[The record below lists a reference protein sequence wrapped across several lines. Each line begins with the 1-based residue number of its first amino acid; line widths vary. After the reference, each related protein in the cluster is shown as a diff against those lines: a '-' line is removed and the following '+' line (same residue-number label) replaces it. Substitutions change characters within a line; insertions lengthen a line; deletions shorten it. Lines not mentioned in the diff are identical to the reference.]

1 MLRFFGLFVADPWL
15 GNATRGLE
23 RGISVINKV
32 QRTRH
37 IASTVAPAFSFSSK
51 TYCFSVYLEIRIIM
65 ASGGWVAELDKKEH
79 KNWVM
84 VGCALNIAKK
94 GIVPTIQNKMETWY
108 QSLIS
113 SPPLQSLPSCA
124 CAPSAPKCATCVTW
138 EKELKRHHKS
148 GRPKICWDNSDRTQ
162 WGSPTG
168 AWEIAKVYMPT
179 LGSRAKDV
187 IDADGTDIGG
197 LLNLLEWC
205 PFINPPVSRTLL
217 NSARDECR
225 NRWAHAAKQEI
236 CDGDVPTIF
245 SHLNNLLSDPVFNS
259 ELSAQKASNDLQDLS
274 RQGLINVRESEVEA
288 LYLLWQCLEA
298 GLRKCQEDLAYT
310 LRHLSQVQE
319 QSNANKSE
327 ITTLKQ
333 QMAEES
339 KKLSDNVSTLLI
351 EVAAFNKFLDQRD
364 DLRNTIEVICDDLDE
379 LWNGIQKVVLELNE
393 VGLILPQLESNLKN
407 LYCEV
412 QKLAKN
418 VSTNKSS
425 ISRLQEDVM
434 EVKEEIE
441 TLKHKVQVGPH
452 KGDNDDDDDDVLCT
466 APIGLT
472 EFTGRKS
479 ELEWLERN
487 LVLLNPEKK
496 PGTST
501 CIKTICGLGGC
512 GKTSLAIEFAWRYKH
527 RFPGGVFWVNGEND
541 ENVRKSVVEI
551 LTFVN
556 ISASVTDNIE
566 DILNKFLSWLSKM
579 KRPWLLVVDNAD
591 ELNDP
596 NCPAGVKKICKGIW
610 QRTHLPRKYGHILV
624 TTRANAAE
632 SKRFLK
638 ISNADCLKLQ
648 CFSVEEGALFLMQ
661 RTGLGG
667 NDLDPDAICLAKE
680 LGSLPLALEQAAAY
694 ISSSPLPLDFKDYLK
709 TYEEVKLR
717 LLKQQHATALSL
729 EAQHRLSTHTTWVMN
744 FEYVK
749 ERSPAAAK
757 IMRISAFF
765 ESEFIPFNVINPG
778 SPECNQEELRGC
790 SYSYTDIGDIL
801 KILSS
806 YSLFTVDHQCKLF
819 RVHKLVQEVVRDSL
833 TKSERI
839 KTLVECVRVLRFAF
853 LQFPVFEN
861 LRPGNLYEMDLEDQ
875 LIVFS
880 LLLHF
885 LKLTS
890 YMKEEMNET
899 KEDDTGDLFNV
910 DTYELCKLV
919 HDLTRKWGSLHWFNA
934 ELSDF
939 FLQLFRVV
947 FGDSDPSELLFEM
960 TNVSIMKCNTEG
972 ANEGKKLMDNVMQK
986 LFEFEKSGVV
996 IEADVKFQILYRK
1009 ANYFF
1014 VEGEVEKCY
1023 NALLELESLNLP
1035 ISAANTAELQMR
1047 IAVIGSKGM
1056 KRNTSHRAMKVV
1068 DLAKKI
1074 YSSDDPK
1081 LLRMLQYAGMILY
1094 DSGNVKESKIYAK
1107 EMRDICTTLPP
1118 WSDDMGYGMH
1128 ASLSYLCE
1136 LNHEVMKDTLL
1147 EALEYRCPHIY
1158 SCILDG
1164 YVNNCIPY
1172 LEDGFEDF
1180 IDVQLQCLMKCVF
1193 VALKENNNAK
1203 VSTETLA
1210 IYRRIGEIF
1219 VSLRMKHY
1227 GSIFPDMEEAYCFLM
1242 TVNTLSGT
1250 DDEDV
1255 LSSRQLPVF
1264 VSCKGLTEQCPSRPC
1279 ADSIGDRSKHYK
1291 DAGNAFFSL
1300 GDYLRSLEF
1309 YKKALNLTPNNAKL
1323 LTNKACAQVKL
1334 SKRKSQSQ
1342 PLKERQNILQRA
1354 LEDSISAISADPSW
1368 KKGYYWKAV
1377 CLAELGQRGPS
1388 LAAAAVAGSLFPLQW
1403 TQIPAV
1409 VEHFG
1414 CYIVKE
1420 VATSEDL
1427 GRAVEICENSLVI
1440 VVRSGKYVLTQPLK
1454 VPSNAVIV
1462 GLGKVDITCAKG
1474 VPLFLDKTV
1483 YIDKIELTPSVEFI
1497 TVNKEKANKCLDL
1510 GQFDRALSLYSKVL
1524 ATCPENTQLLTARAS
1539 TYLKAAKEK
1548 SNTCE
1553 RESLLELGVED
1564 TKATIRADPSWL
1576 LGYYTRATIMTELG
1590 RKHEALASAA
1600 VFNHLSSGRDISS
1613 VIQRYGALQIHVVES
1628 SDELHNFLEEI
1639 EEPEGVN
1646 QIVLMKEGEYL
1657 FEKSVEINP
1666 AIVVVGLGKVIVSC
1680 KTGAPFHFRKEHFVE
1695 NVELQGDCGD
1705 EPESLETA
1713 SSTSPFGQEEDISL
1727 ALPSGYDAS
1736 KVDSECKVN

>member
-1 MLRFFGLFVADPWL
+1 M
-15 GNATRGLE
+15 
-23 RGISVINKV
+23 
-32 QRTRH
+32 
-37 IASTVAPAFSFSSK
+37 
-51 TYCFSVYLEIRIIM
+51 
-65 ASGGWVAELDKKEH
+65 AELDKKEH

-94 GIVPTIQNKMETWY
+94 GITSRIQKKMETWY

-113 SPPLQSLPSCA
+113 SPPLQSLSACA
-124 CAPSAPKCATCVTW
+124 CALLAPRCATCVTW
-138 EKELKRHHKS
+138 EMELKRYHKS

-168 AWEIAKVYMPT
+168 AWEIAKVFMPG
-179 LGSRAKDV
+179 LGRRAKDV
-187 IDADGTDIGG
+187 INADGTDIGG

-205 PFINPPVSRTLL
+205 TFINPPVSRTLL

-236 CDGDVPTIF
+236 CDADVPTIL

-259 ELSAQKASNDLQDLS
+259 ELSAQKASNDLQDLF

-288 LYLLWQCLEA
+288 LHLLRQCLEA
-298 GLRKCQEDLAYT
+298 DLRKCQDDLAYT

-319 QSNANKSE
+319 QSNANKSD

-333 QMAEES
+333 QMEEES
-339 KKLSDNVSTLLI
+339 RNLSENVSTILLD
-351 EVAAFNKFLDQRD
+351 VAAFNKFLNQRD
-364 DLRNTIEVICDDLDE
+364 DLRNTIEVICDGLDE
-379 LWNGIQKVVLELNE
+379 LSNGIQKVVMELNA
-393 VGLILPQLESNLKN
+393 VGLILPQLESNLIN

-412 QKLAKN
+412 QKVAKN

-434 EVKEEIE
+434 EVKEEVK
-441 TLKHKVQVGPH
+441 TLKHKVQVGSQ
-452 KGDNDDDDDDVLCT
+452 KGDDNDDDILYT

-472 EFTGRKS
+472 EFTGRTS
-479 ELEWLERN
+479 ELEWLERS

-496 PGTST
+496 PGNTS

-512 GKTSLAIEFAWRYKH
+512 GKTSLAIEFAWRYQH
-527 RFPGGVFWVNGEND
+527 RFPGGVFWVNGESD

-579 KRPWLLVVDNAD
+579 KRPWLLVIDNAD

-596 NCPAGVKKICKGIW
+596 TCPAGVKKICKGML
-610 QRTHLPRKYGHILV
+610 QRTHLPRKHGHILV
-624 TTRANAAE
+624 TTRANATE
-632 SKRFLK
+632 SKTFLK
-638 ISNADCLKLQ
+638 ISNDDCLKLQ
-648 CFSVEEGALFLMQ
+648 CFSEEEGALFLMQ

-667 NDLDPDAICLAKE
+667 NDLDPEAICLAKE

-694 ISSSPLPLDFKDYLK
+694 ISSSPLPLNFKDYLNRYK
-709 TYEEVKLR
+709 EVKLR

-765 ESEFIPFNVINPG
+765 ESEFIPFNVINRG
-778 SPECNQEELRGC
+778 SPECNQEELREC
-790 SYSYTDIGDIL
+790 SFSYSDICDIL
-801 KILSS
+801 KVLSS
-806 YSLFTVDHQCKLF
+806 YSLFSVNHQCKLF

-839 KTLVECVRVLRFAF
+839 KTLVECVRVLRFAL

-861 LRPGNLYEMDLEDQ
+861 FSSGDLYEMDLEDQ

-899 KEDDTGDLFNV
+899 KEDDTSDLFNL
-910 DTYELCKLV
+910 DTYYLCKLV
-919 HDLTRKWGSLHWFNA
+919 HDLTRTRRSLYLLNA

-960 TNVSIMKCNTEG
+960 TNASIIKCNTEG
-972 ANEGKKLMDNVMQK
+972 VNEGKKLMDNVMQK

-996 IEADVKFQILYRK
+996 IEADVKFQVLYHK
-1009 ANYFF
+1009 ANFFF
-1014 VEGEVEKCY
+1014 VEGEVEKWY

-1035 ISAANTAELQMR
+1035 TSAANTAELQMR
-1047 IAVIGSKGM
+1047 IAVVENYGM
-1056 KRNTSHRAMKVV
+1056 KRKTGHRAMEAIE
-1068 DLAKKI
+1068 LAKKI
-1074 YSSDDPK
+1074 YSSDDPE
-1081 LLRMLQYAGMILY
+1081 LLRMLQYAGMVLY
-1094 DSGNVKESKIYAK
+1094 DSGKLKESKIYAK
-1107 EMRDICTTLPP
+1107 EMRDISMTLPP
-1118 WSDDMGYGMH
+1118 WSEDMGCGMH
-1128 ASLSYLCE
+1128 SPLSYFCE
-1136 LNHEVMKDTLL
+1136 LNHEVMKDVLL
-1147 EALEYRCPHIY
+1147 ETLEYRCPHIY

-1172 LEDGFEDF
+1172 LDDGFEDF
-1180 IDVQLQCLMKCVF
+1180 IDVQLHCLMKCVCI
-1193 VALKENNNAK
+1193 ALRESNNSKFSA
-1203 VSTETLA
+1203 ETLA
-1210 IYRRIGEIF
+1210 IYRRLGETF

-1227 GSIFPDMEEAYCFLM
+1227 GSIFPDMEEAGCFLM
-1242 TVNTLSGT
+1242 TVNILSRT
-1250 DDEDV
+1250 DEEDV
-1255 LSSRQLPVF
+1255 FRSRQLPVF
-1264 VSCKGLTEQCPSRPC
+1264 VSCQGRPEQCQCSPC
-1279 ADSIGDRSKHYK
+1279 ADSIGDRSRRYK

-1309 YKKALNLTPNNAKL
+1309 YNKALNLTPKDVKL
-1323 LTNKACAQVKL
+1323 LTNKAFAQVKL
-1334 SKRKSQSQ
+1334 SKQKAQSQ
-1342 PLKERQNILQRA
+1342 PLKEQQNILQHA
-1354 LEDSISAISADPSW
+1354 LQDSLSAISADPSW
-1368 KKGYYWKAV
+1368 VKGYYWKAV
-1377 CLAELGQRGPS
+1377 CLAELGQRGAS
-1388 LAAAAVAGSLFPLQW
+1388 LAAAAVAECLFQLQC

-1414 CYIVKE
+1414 CYIVKD

-1427 GRAVEICENSLVI
+1427 GRAVEMSEISLVI
-1440 VVRSGKYVLTQPLK
+1440 VVRSGKYELTQPLK

-1462 GLGKVDITCAKG
+1462 GLGKVEITCVKG

-1483 YIDKIELTPSVEFI
+1483 YIDNIELTPSAEFI
-1497 TVNKEKANKCLDL
+1497 RMNEEDAKKCLDRGHL
-1510 GQFDRALSLYSKVL
+1510 HQALSLYSKVL
-1524 ATCPENTQLLTARAS
+1524 ASCPENTQLLTARAS

-1548 SNTCE
+1548 SSKCE
-1553 RESLLELGVED
+1553 RESLLQLGLED
-1564 TKATIRADPSWL
+1564 TKSTIRADPSWL
-1576 LGYYTRATIMTELG
+1576 LGYSTRAAIMTELG

-1628 SDELHNFLEEI
+1628 SDELRNVLEEI
-1639 EEPEGVN
+1639 AEPEGVN

-1657 FEKSVEINP
+1657 FENSVEINA

-1680 KTGAPFHFRKEHFVE
+1680 KTGAPFLFRKEHFVE
-1695 NVELQGDCGD
+1695 NIELQGDCGD

-1713 SSTSPFGQEEDISL
+1713 SSTSLFGQEEDISL

>member
-1 MLRFFGLFVADPWL
+1 M
-15 GNATRGLE
+15 
-23 RGISVINKV
+23 
-32 QRTRH
+32 
-37 IASTVAPAFSFSSK
+37 
-51 TYCFSVYLEIRIIM
+51 
-65 ASGGWVAELDKKEH
+65 AELDKKEH

-94 GIVPTIQNKMETWY
+94 GITSRIQKKMETWY

-113 SPPLQSLPSCA
+113 SPPLQSLSSCA
-124 CAPSAPKCATCVTW
+124 CALLAPKCATCVTW
-138 EKELKRHHKS
+138 EMELKRYYKS

-168 AWEIAKVYMPT
+168 AWEIAKVFMPG

-187 IDADGTDIGG
+187 INADGTDIGG

-217 NSARDECR
+217 NSARGECR

-236 CDGDVPTIF
+236 CDADVPTIL

-288 LYLLWQCLEA
+288 LHLLRQCLEA
-298 GLRKCQEDLAYT
+298 DLRKCQDDLAYT
-310 LRHLSQVQE
+310 HRHLSQVQE
-319 QSNANKSE
+319 QSNANKSD

-333 QMAEES
+333 QMEEES
-339 KKLSDNVSTLLI
+339 RNLSENVSTILLD
-351 EVAAFNKFLDQRD
+351 VAAFNKFLNQRD
-364 DLRNTIEVICDDLDE
+364 DLRNTIEVICDGLDE
-379 LWNGIQKVVLELNE
+379 LSNGIQKVVMELNA
-393 VGLILPQLESNLKN
+393 VGLILPQLESNLIN

-412 QKLAKN
+412 QKVAKN

-434 EVKEEIE
+434 EVKEEVK
-441 TLKHKVQVGPH
+441 TLKHKVQVGSQ
-452 KGDNDDDDDDVLCT
+452 KGDDNDDEILYT

-479 ELEWLERN
+479 ELEWLERS

-496 PGTST
+496 PGNTS

-512 GKTSLAIEFAWRYKH
+512 GKTSLAIEFAWRYQH
-527 RFPGGVFWVNGEND
+527 RFPGGVFWVNGESD

-596 NCPAGVKKICKGIW
+596 TCPAGVKKICKGML
-610 QRTHLPRKYGHILV
+610 QRTHLPRKHGHILV
-624 TTRANAAE
+624 TTRANATE
-632 SKRFLK
+632 SKTFLK
-638 ISNADCLKLQ
+638 ISNDDCLKLQ
-648 CFSVEEGALFLMQ
+648 CFSEEEGALFLMQ

-667 NDLDPDAICLAKE
+667 NDLDPEAICLAKE

-694 ISSSPLPLDFKDYLK
+694 ISSSPLPLNFKDYLNRYK
-709 TYEEVKLR
+709 EVKLR

-757 IMRISAFF
+757 IMRISAFL

-778 SPECNQEELRGC
+778 SPEFNQEELRENSF
-790 SYSYTDIGDIL
+790 SYSEIGDIL

-833 TKSERI
+833 TKSERL

-853 LQFPVFEN
+853 FQFLAFDSFN
-861 LRPGNLYEMDLEDQ
+861 SGNLYEMDLEDQ
-875 LIVFS
+875 RIVFS

-885 LKLTS
+885 HKLTS
-890 YMKEEMNET
+890 YMKEELNET
-899 KEDDTGDLFNV
+899 KEDDTDDLFNV
-910 DTYELCKLV
+910 DTCELCTLV
-919 HDLTRKWGSLHWFNA
+919 HNLTRQWMSLHWLNE

-939 FLQLFRVV
+939 VLQIFRVV
-947 FGDSDPSELLFEM
+947 FGDSDPSGLLFWM
-960 TNVSIMKCNTEG
+960 NNASITKSNTEG
-972 ANEGKKLMDNVMQK
+972 IEKGKKLLDNVMQK

-996 IEADVKFQILYRK
+996 IEANIKFQILYRK
-1009 ANYFF
+1009 AKYFLAD
-1014 VEGEVEKCY
+1014 GEEEQCY

-1035 ISAANTAELQMR
+1035 ISAANTAELQMF
-1047 IAVIGSKGM
+1047 IAITENYFM
-1056 KRNTSHRAMKVV
+1056 KRKSSHRAIEAL

-1081 LLRMLQYAGMILY
+1081 LLQMLQSASVILY
-1094 DSGNVKESKIYAK
+1094 DSGNVKESKMCAK
-1107 EMRDICTTLPP
+1107 EMRDISMMLPP
-1118 WSDDMGYGMH
+1118 WSDDMGYGIH
-1128 ASLSYLCE
+1128 ASLSHFCE
-1136 LNHEVMKDTLL
+1136 SNHEDLKDILL
-1147 EALEYRCPHIY
+1147 ESLEYRCPHIH
-1158 SCILDG
+1158 SCALDG

-1172 LEDGFEDF
+1172 LDDGFEDF
-1180 IDVQLQCLMKCVF
+1180 LDIDLRWLMKCF
-1193 VALKENNNAK
+1193 SIALRENNNGK

-1250 DDEDV
+1250 DEEDV

-1264 VSCKGLTEQCPSRPC
+1264 VSCKGLTEQCESRPC
-1279 ADSIGDRSKHYK
+1279 ADSIGDHSRRYK

-1309 YKKALNLTPNNAKL
+1309 YNKALNLTPNNAKL

-1342 PLKERQNILQRA
+1342 PLKERQDILQRA

-1454 VPSNAVIV
+1454 VPSNTVIV

-1483 YIDKIELTPSVEFI
+1483 YIDKIELTPSAEFI
-1497 TVNKEKANKCLDL
+1497 TVNKEKAKKCLDL
-1510 GQFDRALSLYSKVL
+1510 GQFDQALSLYSKVL

-1613 VIQRYGALQIHVVES
+1613 VIQRYGVLQIHVVES

-1657 FEKSVEINP
+1657 FENSVEINP

-1695 NVELQGDCGD
+1695 NIELQGDCGD
-1705 EPESLETA
+1705 EPESLDTT
-1713 SSTSPFGQEEDISL
+1713 SSTSLFGQDEYISL
-1727 ALPSGYDAS
+1727 VLPSGYDAS

>member
-1 MLRFFGLFVADPWL
+1 M
-15 GNATRGLE
+15 
-23 RGISVINKV
+23 
-32 QRTRH
+32 
-37 IASTVAPAFSFSSK
+37 
-51 TYCFSVYLEIRIIM
+51 
-65 ASGGWVAELDKKEH
+65 AELDKKEH

-94 GIVPTIQNKMETWY
+94 GITSRIQKKMETWY

-113 SPPLQSLPSCA
+113 SPPLQSLSACA
-124 CAPSAPKCATCVTW
+124 CALLAPRCATCVTW
-138 EKELKRHHKS
+138 EMELKRYHKS

-168 AWEIAKVYMPT
+168 AWEIAKVFMPG
-179 LGSRAKDV
+179 LGRRAKDV
-187 IDADGTDIGG
+187 INADGTDIGG

-205 PFINPPVSRTLL
+205 TFINPPVSRTLL

-236 CDGDVPTIF
+236 CDADVPTIL

-259 ELSAQKASNDLQDLS
+259 ELSAQKASNDLQDLF

-288 LYLLWQCLEA
+288 LHLLRQCLEA
-298 GLRKCQEDLAYT
+298 DLRKCQDDLAYT

-319 QSNANKSE
+319 QSNANKSD

-333 QMAEES
+333 QMEEES
-339 KKLSDNVSTLLI
+339 RNLSENVSTILLD
-351 EVAAFNKFLDQRD
+351 VAAFNKFLNQRD
-364 DLRNTIEVICDDLDE
+364 DLRNTIEVICDGLDE
-379 LWNGIQKVVLELNE
+379 LSNGIQKVVMELNA
-393 VGLILPQLESNLKN
+393 VGLILPQLESNLIN

-412 QKLAKN
+412 QKVAKN

-434 EVKEEIE
+434 EVKEEVK
-441 TLKHKVQVGPH
+441 TLKHKVQVGSQ
-452 KGDNDDDDDDVLCT
+452 KGDDNDDDILYT

-472 EFTGRKS
+472 EFTGRTS
-479 ELEWLERN
+479 ELEWLERS

-496 PGTST
+496 PGNTS

-512 GKTSLAIEFAWRYKH
+512 GKTSLAIEFAWRYQH
-527 RFPGGVFWVNGEND
+527 RFPGGVFWVNGESD

-596 NCPAGVKKICKGIW
+596 TCPAGVKKICKGML
-610 QRTHLPRKYGHILV
+610 QRTHLPRKHGHILV
-624 TTRANAAE
+624 TTRANATE
-632 SKRFLK
+632 SKTFLK
-638 ISNADCLKLQ
+638 ISNDDCLMLQ
-648 CFSVEEGALFLMQ
+648 CFSEEEGALFLMQ
-661 RTGLGG
+661 RTGLVG

-680 LGSLPLALEQAAAY
+680 LGFLPLALEQAAAY
-694 ISSSPLPLDFKDYLK
+694 ISSSPLPLNFKDYLNRYK
-709 TYEEVKLR
+709 EVKLR

-765 ESEFIPFNVINPG
+765 ESEFIPFNVINRG
-778 SPECNQEELRGC
+778 SPECNQEELREC
-790 SYSYTDIGDIL
+790 SFSYSDICDIL
-801 KILSS
+801 KVLSS
-806 YSLFTVDHQCKLF
+806 YSLFSVNHQCKLF

-853 LQFPVFEN
+853 LQFSVFEN
-861 LRPGNLYEMDLEDQ
+861 FRSGDLYEMDLEDQ

-899 KEDDTGDLFNV
+899 KEDDTSDLFNL
-910 DTYELCKLV
+910 DTYYLCKLV
-919 HDLTRKWGSLHWFNA
+919 HDLTRTRRSLYLLNA

-960 TNVSIMKCNTEG
+960 TNASIIKCNTEG
-972 ANEGKKLMDNVMQK
+972 VNEGKKLMDNVMQK

-996 IEADVKFQILYRK
+996 IEADVKFQVLYHK
-1009 ANYFF
+1009 ANFFF
-1014 VEGEVEKCY
+1014 VEGEVEKWY

-1035 ISAANTAELQMR
+1035 TSAANTAELQMR
-1047 IAVIGSKGM
+1047 IAVVENYGM
-1056 KRNTSHRAMKVV
+1056 KRKTGHRAMEAIE
-1068 DLAKKI
+1068 LAKKI
-1074 YSSDDPK
+1074 YSSDDPE
-1081 LLRMLQYAGMILY
+1081 LLRMLQYAGMVLY
-1094 DSGNVKESKIYAK
+1094 DSGKLKESKIYAK
-1107 EMRDICTTLPP
+1107 EMRDISMTLPP
-1118 WSDDMGYGMH
+1118 WSDDIGCGMH
-1128 ASLSYLCE
+1128 SPLSYFCE
-1136 LNHEVMKDTLL
+1136 LNHEVMKDVLQ
-1147 EALEYRCPHIY
+1147 EILEYRCPHIY

-1172 LEDGFEDF
+1172 LDDGFEDF
-1180 IDVQLQCLMKCVF
+1180 IDVELHCLMKCVCI
-1193 VALKENNNAK
+1193 ALRESNNSKFSA
-1203 VSTETLA
+1203 ETLA
-1210 IYRRIGEIF
+1210 IYRRLGETF

-1227 GSIFPDMEEAYCFLM
+1227 GSIFPDMEEARCFLM
-1242 TVNTLSGT
+1242 TVNILSRT
-1250 DDEDV
+1250 DEEDV
-1255 LSSRQLPVF
+1255 FRSRQLPVF
-1264 VSCKGLTEQCPSRPC
+1264 VSCQGRPEQCQCSPC
-1279 ADSIGDRSKHYK
+1279 ADSIGDRSRRYK

-1309 YKKALNLTPNNAKL
+1309 YNKALNLTPKDVKL
-1323 LTNKACAQVKL
+1323 LTNKAFAQVKL
-1334 SKRKSQSQ
+1334 SKQKAQSQ
-1342 PLKERQNILQRA
+1342 PLKEQQNILQHA
-1354 LEDSISAISADPSW
+1354 LQDSLSAISADPSW
-1368 KKGYYWKAV
+1368 VKGYYWKAV
-1377 CLAELGQRGPS
+1377 CLAELGQRGAS
-1388 LAAAAVAGSLFPLQW
+1388 LAAAAVAECLFQLQC

-1414 CYIVKE
+1414 CYIVKD

-1427 GRAVEICENSLVI
+1427 GRAVEMSEISLVI
-1440 VVRSGKYVLTQPLK
+1440 VVRSGKYELTQPLK

-1462 GLGKVDITCAKG
+1462 GLGKVEITCVKG

-1483 YIDKIELTPSVEFI
+1483 YIDNIELTPSAEFI
-1497 TVNKEKANKCLDL
+1497 RMNEEDAKKCLDRGHL
-1510 GQFDRALSLYSKVL
+1510 HQALSLYSKVL
-1524 ATCPENTQLLTARAS
+1524 ASCPENTQLLTARAS

-1548 SNTCE
+1548 SSKCE
-1553 RESLLELGVED
+1553 RESLLQLGLED
-1564 TKATIRADPSWL
+1564 TKSTIRADPSWL
-1576 LGYYTRATIMTELG
+1576 LGYSTRAAIMTELG

-1613 VIQRYGALQIHVVES
+1613 VIQRYGALQINVVES
-1628 SDELHNFLEEI
+1628 SDELRNVLEEI

-1713 SSTSPFGQEEDISL
+1713 SSTSLFGQEEDISL